1 MFIEY
6 KQTKI
11 YYVIEGDGS
20 PVLFLHGW
28 GGGIESFL
36 GLQNQIRQKHT
47 CINIDFPPFGKSE
60 EPKVVFT
67 LEDYVEIVLSIL
79 RKHNI
84 KKVDIVAH
92 SFGGRVAIFLARNTD
107 IVAKLVLTGSAGI
120 KPKNTFKKFFGKL
133 RYKFFKLLVRL
144 RIFKKEVLLSFGSE
158 DYKKLSPKMKK
169 TFINIVTYNQKSML
183 KYIQVPTLLF
193 WGKEDNETPMYM
205 AKIMKKKI
213 KDSCLLVYD
222 GCGHFCYLEKF
233 QEFSIIVRNF
243 LEK

>member
-36 GLQNQIRQKHT
+36 GLQNQMRQKHT

-67 LEDYVEIVLSIL
+67 LEDYVEIVLSVL
-79 RKHNI
+79 RKHKI

-107 IVAKLVLTGSAGI
+107 IVAKLVLTGSAVI

-144 RIFKKEVLLSFGSE
+144 RILKKEVLLSFGSE
-158 DYKKLSPKMKK
+158 DYKNLSPKMKK
-169 TFINIVTYNQKSML
+169 TFINIVNYNQKSML
-183 KYIQVPTLLF
+183 
-193 WGKEDNETPMYM
+193 
-205 AKIMKKKI
+205 
-213 KDSCLLVYD
+213 
-222 GCGHFCYLEKF
+222 
-233 QEFSIIVRNF
+233 
-243 LEK
+243 